1 LSSDSGMSGTK
12 HRPLPYPY
20 KGIVREISESQ
31 RVSRSIS
38 GRVDLYK
45 YTAYHRESFPEH
57 SLVDLP

>member
-1 LSSDSGMSGTK
+1 MSGTM